1 MRTSQRFFALPR
13 TLFPS
18 ASPPS
23 SEDSEVIE
31 LVNKRAET
39 KRPNAQQLTLLGPGV
54 AAREPERTV
63 HVDPTLFEASPAP
76 LQIVPERTPRTS
88 TDTPARKHK
97 KPRLSIVPAPKS
109 EPVDPKWETY
119 EKIGLGPSTQK
130 SAATRSLAKLIVSTY
145 RLLGF
150 AILSLIVFVLIAYIA
165 TTLFYYMNHTW
176 MSPIAVSPSDEKVV
190 TARNA
195 LLAAQDQRDRTA
207 AELAQTDR
215 VIAADKAFQG
225 EFAKAIRGDRDDRAA
240 ALGRLK
246 ELAVSA
252 ASTRQEIRSTN
263 EQYAK
268 QSQDQMAKEYE
279 AGLIDR
285 NAALNGKY
293 QVAQIAGANLSLAE
307 RQADYE
313 ARATELAAQTRALDA
328 ISSGKTANGLTYDV
342 LKIKRDFETSRLELA
357 KALGDREVL
366 KASLARQDQTITDLK
381 QGAWLRALHDKA
393 TVALVPYKNLDN
405 IKAGTPIYAC
415 RAGFLVCR
423 QVGTVLEVLRGE
435 ITFKHP
441 HRDQMLRGQMVELRM
456 TDADAATDDVMFV
469 GSRPLGI

>member
-23 SEDSEVIE
+23 DEDSEVIE
-31 LVNKRAET
+31 LVPGRVKNKRPA
-39 KRPNAQQLTLLGPGV
+39 AQLLTLLGPGV

-63 HVDPTLFEASPAP
+63 HVDPSLFEASPP
-76 LQIVPERTPRTS
+76 VLEIVPERTPRTS
-88 TDTPARKHK
+88 VDTRARK
-97 KPRLSIVPAPKS
+97 KPRLEIVPEPKS
-109 EPVDPKWETY
+109 QPEVEVDPKWETY
-119 EKIGLGPSTQK
+119 EKIGLGPTVAPAK
-130 SAATRSLAKLIVSTY
+130 SRSIAKLIVSTY

-150 AILSLIVFVLIAYIA
+150 AILSLIVFVLVAYIA
-165 TTLFYYMNHTW
+165 TTLFYYLNHTW
-176 MSPIAVSPSDEKVV
+176 MAPMAVSPSDEKVL

-207 AELAQTDR
+207 AELAQTER
-215 VIAADKAFQG
+215 VIAAAKAFQG
-225 EFAKAIRGDRDDRAA
+225 EFAKAIRGDRDERSA

-246 ELAVSA
+246 DLAVSA
-252 ASTRQEIRSTN
+252 AQTRAEIRNTN
-263 EQYAK
+263 EAYAK
-268 QSQDQMAKEYE
+268 QHQDQLSKEYE

-313 ARATELAAQTRALDA
+313 SRAAELQSQAHALDA
-328 ISSGKTANGLTYDV
+328 IASGKSASGLTYDV

-357 KALGDREVL
+357 KALSDREVL

-381 QGAWLRALHDKA
+381 QGAWLRALNDKA
-393 TVALVPYKNLDN
+393 TVALVPYKNLEN
-405 IKAGTPIYAC
+405 VKAGTPLYAC

-441 HRDQMLRGQMVELRM
+441 HRDQMLRGQMVELRL
-456 TDADAATDDVMFV
+456 TDAEAATDDVMFV
-469 GSRPLGI
+469 GNRPLGI

>member
-13 TLFPS
+13 TLFPD
-18 ASPPS
+18 ASQHP
-23 SEDSEVIE
+23 DSDGEVIE
-31 LVNKRAET
+31 LVSAKSRG
-39 KRPNAQQLTLLGPGV
+39 KKPSPQLLTLLGPGV

-63 HVDPTLFEASPAP
+63 HVDPAMFESSPP
-76 LQIVPERTPRTS
+76 KLEIVPERTPRTVV
-88 TDTPARKHK
+88 DTPARK
-97 KPRLSIVPAPKS
+97 KPQLEIVPEPIS
-109 EPVDPKWETY
+109 EPADPKWETY
-119 EKIGLGPSTQK
+119 EAIGLGPKPK
-130 SAATRSLAKLIVSTY
+130 SRIFAKLIVSTY

-150 AILSLIVFVLIAYIA
+150 SILSLIVFVLVAYIA
-165 TTLFYYMNHTW
+165 NTLFYYMNHTW
-176 MSPIAVSPSDEKVV
+176 MAPVAVSPSDEKVV

-207 AELAQTDR
+207 AELAQTER

-225 EFAKAIRGDRDDRAA
+225 EFAKAIKGDRDDRAA

-252 ASTRQEIRSTN
+252 AATRNQIRSTN
-263 EQYAK
+263 ETYAK
-268 QSQDQMAKEYE
+268 QHQDQLAKEYE

-285 NAALNGKY
+285 NAAMNGKY

-313 ARATELAAQTRALDA
+313 VRAAELSAQARALDA
-328 ISSGKTANGLTYDV
+328 IASGKSANGLTYDV

-357 KALGDREVL
+357 KALSDREVL
-366 KASLARQDQTITDLK
+366 KASLARQDQTIADLK

-393 TVALVPYKNLDN
+393 TVALVPYKNIEN
-405 IKAGTPIYAC
+405 VKPGTPIYAC

-423 QVGTVLEVLRGE
+423 QVGSVLEVLRGE

-441 HRDQMLRGQMVELRM
+441 HRDQMLRGQMVELRL
-456 TDADAATDDVMFV
+456 TDPEAAIEDTMFV